1 MFTHILVPLDGS
13 LLAESVLPA
22 ARYLAQQFHSKLT
35 LLHVV
40 EPAPPATVHGEP
52 HLMDVNEAQEY
63 LDSLARNREAD
74 NVTVEVHVEHAP
86 QATVA
91 LSILEVAER
100 LTADLI
106 VLCAHGNG
114 GLRDI
119 LFGSIAQQVLQA
131 GEIPVLLLRAPA
143 QAFELQKIL
152 VPLDGRSIYEP
163 AIMTAKKIA
172 RATNSSLSLLLV
184 VPTLG
189 TLSPERAATGALLP
203 SATQAVLELAE
214 RGAQEYVQK
223 WVTQL
228 QGEGIQTTS
237 EIVRGETV
245 PQIVQASQRL
255 SADLLIMATHGRTGL
270 GAFWSGS
277 VAPNVLRQ
285 TKIPILL
292 LRVSGEEPVR

>member
-1 MFTHILVPLDGS
+1 MLTNNTQTMFIHILVPLDGS

-40 EPAPPATVHGEP
+40 EPAPPATVHVEP
-52 HLMDVNEAQEY
+52 HLMNLNEAQEY

-74 NVTVEVHVEHAP
+74 SATVEVHVEHAP

-143 QAFELQKIL
+143 QAFELQ
-152 VPLDGRSIYEP
+152 
-163 AIMTAKKIA
+163 
-172 RATNSSLSLLLV
+172 
-184 VPTLG
+184 
-189 TLSPERAATGALLP
+189 
-203 SATQAVLELAE
+203 
-214 RGAQEYVQK
+214 
-223 WVTQL
+223 
-228 QGEGIQTTS
+228 
-237 EIVRGETV
+237 
-245 PQIVQASQRL
+245 
-255 SADLLIMATHGRTGL
+255 
-270 GAFWSGS
+270 
-277 VAPNVLRQ
+277 
-285 TKIPILL
+285 
-292 LRVSGEEPVR
+292 